1 MQSTGFT
8 KIFLGKYL
16 EISTKI
22 LIFATMKSMN
32 SNSNTKKK
40 VRLGEITNILSGI
53 YIKGSPTGEI
63 ACLQVKDLL
72 MPSPETTAS
81 RIEYTPKL
89 DTYMLRKGD
98 ILFAGK
104 GTTYLC
110 KMFDLDIPAV
120 PSTTLYSIRLQYD
133 MVSPEYLCWY
143 LNHPSVVAAIKTM
156 QAGSGTPLIH
166 KPALENLEVII
177 PDKKT
182 QRLIVD
188 LSSLQKRE
196 KEILEAI
203 AEKRMQITNQIL
215 INELNK

>member
-1 MQSTGFT
+1 MD
-8 KIFLGKYL
+8 
-16 EISTKI
+16 ISTKT
-22 LIFATMKSMN
+22 LTFATMNNMN
-32 SNSNTKKK
+32 SNLYTKKK

-72 MPSPETTAS
+72 MSSPETTAS
-81 RIEYTPKL
+81 RIERSPKL
-89 DTYMLRKGD
+89 DSYMLRKGD

-110 KMFDLDIPAV
+110 MMFDLDIPAV
-120 PSTTLYSIRLQYD
+120 PSTTLYSIRLQSD

-188 LSSLQKRE
+188 LSSMQKRE
-196 KEILEAI
+196 KEILEVI

-215 INELNK
+215 INELKK